1 MQDEIIKFLAYNG
14 KISVV
19 CINSTEMVEK
29 AREIHDLSP
38 VTTAAFGRMLT
49 MTAIMANEMKNAKDK
64 ITIQIKGNGPIQM
77 MLTTAN
83 NFPKIKGYVANP
95 VVDLPLNEFG
105 KLDVGQAIGNGYI
118 NVIKDIGLKE
128 PYIGICPLVS
138 GEIAEDFAE
147 YFAKSE
153 QKNTAVALGVLVD
166 KNGVKSAGGYI
177 ITPMPD
183 ATDEEISKIEQ
194 SIFKAGAISRM
205 LDEKLSLID
214 IAKKVTGDENVEV
227 IEEGIRPVYECDCS
241 KENMADAL
249 ATLDETELKQMI
261 EEDGKAELVCHFCNK
276 KYDFSKEELEGI
288 LEKRRVNKMEN
299 KILIFG
305 HKNPDTDTICS
316 ALVKEILNKKKG
328 CEKSKA
334 VRLGNLNKETQYAL
348 KYLGL
353 EEPELIEKV
362 EEGQEVILV
371 DHNEFNQSVEGIEK
385 AKILEVVDHHRIS
398 NFETSEPLYYTA
410 RPFGCTSTILFE
422 EFKQNNIE
430 IEKIEAVLMASAIIS
445 DTLLLKSPTTT
456 EHDRK
461 ALEELGKIADINIEE
476 YGLEM
481 LKAGTDLD
489 DFSEEELINLDA
501 KSLDKNGTKFVIAQ
515 VNTVSIED
523 VLKRKEK
530 LEAAM
535 NKEIEEKG
543 LSLFV
548 LAITDI
554 LNSNSEII
562 ALGEK
567 ADAVEKGFEKKLENN
582 TVFLEGVVS
591 RKKQL
596 LPSID
601 KNI

>member
-1 MQDEIIKFLAYNG
+1 
-14 KISVV
+14 
-19 CINSTEMVEK
+19 
-29 AREIHDLSP
+29 
-38 VTTAAFGRMLT
+38 
-49 MTAIMANEMKNAKDK
+49 
-64 ITIQIKGNGPIQM
+64 
-77 MLTTAN
+77 
-83 NFPKIKGYVANP
+83 
-95 VVDLPLNEFG
+95 
-105 KLDVGQAIGNGYI
+105 
-118 NVIKDIGLKE
+118 
-128 PYIGICPLVS
+128 
-138 GEIAEDFAE
+138 
-147 YFAKSE
+147 
-153 QKNTAVALGVLVD
+153 
-166 KNGVKSAGGYI
+166 
-177 ITPMPD
+177 
-183 ATDEEISKIEQ
+183 
-194 SIFKAGAISRM
+194 
-205 LDEKLSLID
+205 
-214 IAKKVTGDENVEV
+214 
-227 IEEGIRPVYECDCS
+227 
-241 KENMADAL
+241 
-249 ATLDETELKQMI
+249 
-261 EEDGKAELVCHFCNK
+261 
-276 KYDFSKEELEGI
+276 
-288 LEKRRVNKMEN
+288 MEN

-530 LEAAM
+530 LESAM

-562 ALGEK
+562 AL
-567 ADAVEKGFEKKLENN
+567 
-582 TVFLEGVVS
+582 
-591 RKKQL
+591 
-596 LPSID
+596 
-601 KNI
+601 

>member
-1 MQDEIIKFLAYNG
+1 
-14 KISVV
+14 
-19 CINSTEMVEK
+19 
-29 AREIHDLSP
+29 
-38 VTTAAFGRMLT
+38 
-49 MTAIMANEMKNAKDK
+49 
-64 ITIQIKGNGPIQM
+64 
-77 MLTTAN
+77 
-83 NFPKIKGYVANP
+83 
-95 VVDLPLNEFG
+95 
-105 KLDVGQAIGNGYI
+105 
-118 NVIKDIGLKE
+118 
-128 PYIGICPLVS
+128 
-138 GEIAEDFAE
+138 
-147 YFAKSE
+147 
-153 QKNTAVALGVLVD
+153 
-166 KNGVKSAGGYI
+166 
-177 ITPMPD
+177 
-183 ATDEEISKIEQ
+183 
-194 SIFKAGAISRM
+194 
-205 LDEKLSLID
+205 
-214 IAKKVTGDENVEV
+214 
-227 IEEGIRPVYECDCS
+227 
-241 KENMADAL
+241 
-249 ATLDETELKQMI
+249 
-261 EEDGKAELVCHFCNK
+261 
-276 KYDFSKEELEGI
+276 
-288 LEKRRVNKMEN
+288 ME
-299 KILIFG
+299 KILVFG
-305 HKNPDTDTICS
+305 HKNPDTDAICS
-316 ALVKEILNKKKG
+316 SLVMADLQTKIRGEEVIS
-328 CEKSKA
+328 C
-334 VRLGNLNKETQYAL
+334 RLGNLNEETKYAL
-348 KYLGL
+348 KYFKV
-353 EEPELIEKV
+353 EEPKLIEKV
-362 EEGQEVILV
+362 DEGQRVILV
-371 DHNEFNQSVEGIEK
+371 DHNEFTQSVEGIEK

-530 LEAAM
+530 LEVAM